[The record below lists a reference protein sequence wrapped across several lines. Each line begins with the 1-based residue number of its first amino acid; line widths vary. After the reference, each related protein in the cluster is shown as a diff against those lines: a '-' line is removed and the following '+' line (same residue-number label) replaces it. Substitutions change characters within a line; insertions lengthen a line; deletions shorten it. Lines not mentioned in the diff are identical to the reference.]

1 MNTRLRD
8 IFMKFDSLSR
18 SGIHKFRP
26 SLMLKISNEKW
37 VKLKCYRFSEVLWF
51 KFPGRII
58 SQSFKIFEAKI
69 HLLETAISK
78 VFFEECL
85 HSNSKVKLG
94 NQIFCILYILY
105 ILSNIL
111 YWRYAQTFFFQENSI
126 TLPEFTAFYQ
136 NILPWPEAITLK
148 LFLRFVKKQ
157 GSWLVNITCS
167 SSDG

>member
-18 SGIHKFRP
+18 SGINKFRP
-26 SLMLKISNEKW
+26 SLMLKISNKKW

-51 KFPGRII
+51 KFPGRVI

-94 NQIFCILYILY
+94 NQIMCSASKNQRQHFVHFSFRKTVLL
-105 ILSNIL
+105 
-111 YWRYAQTFFFQENSI
+111 
-126 TLPEFTAFYQ
+126 YQ
-136 NILPWPEAITLK
+136 NLLHFTRIYGLGLK
-148 LFLRFVKKQ
+148 PFRWNYFCVLLRNKV
-157 GSWLVNITCS
+157 L
-167 SSDG
+167 D

>member
-111 YWRYAQTFFFQENSI
+111 LYWQYFVHFSFRKTV
-126 TLPEFTAFYQ
+126 LLYQ
-136 NILPWPEAITLK
+136 NLLHFTRIYCFGLK
-148 LFLRFVKKQ
+148 PLRWNYFCVLLRNKV
-157 GSWLVNITCS
+157 L
-167 SSDG
+167 D